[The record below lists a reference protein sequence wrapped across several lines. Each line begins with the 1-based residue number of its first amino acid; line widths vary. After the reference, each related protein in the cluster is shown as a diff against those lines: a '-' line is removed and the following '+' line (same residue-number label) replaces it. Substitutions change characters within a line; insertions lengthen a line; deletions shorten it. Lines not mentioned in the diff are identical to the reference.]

1 MRFSVEQSPSPMT
14 RKKAPPTR
22 HPAQNSDPG
31 FPQTPPPPTRAKCDF
46 PTCRAP
52 RNTNGLRPARVRQ
65 FNNSSSALR
74 LIYAILT
81 GDFNIKSEIFVGNN
95 L

>member
-1 MRFSVEQSPSPMT
+1 MT
-14 RKKAPPTR
+14 SKA
-22 HPAQNSDPG
+22 ASAND
-31 FPQTPPPPTRAKCDF
+31 RAKCDF

-74 LIYAILT
+74 FIYAILA
-81 GDFNIKSEIFVGNN
+81 GDFNIKSEISAGNFMIWLEFDN
-95 L
+95 RGLRARNANSLFDVRLREIM

>member
-1 MRFSVEQSPSPMT
+1 MRWKKSPA
-14 RKKAPPTR
+14 KR
-22 HPAQNSDPG
+22 HPAQNSAPG
-31 FPQTPPPPTRAKCDF
+31 FPQTPPLPTPVPDAIF

-74 LIYAILT
+74 FICAILA
-81 GDFNIKSEIFVGNN
+81 GYFHIKSEIFVGNN